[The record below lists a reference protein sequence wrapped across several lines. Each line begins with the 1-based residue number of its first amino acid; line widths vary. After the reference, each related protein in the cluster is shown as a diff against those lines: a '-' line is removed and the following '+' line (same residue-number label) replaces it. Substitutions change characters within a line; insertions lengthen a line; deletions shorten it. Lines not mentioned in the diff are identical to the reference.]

1 MKKHRIKNNDS
12 KNSLAQRLASKDVSP
27 PRYPQPPQIRRRQGV
42 FTVKLCS
49 VGNPDFRQDP
59 ERPLPGVPSVFA
71 HVATLI
77 EARDLCLHYIAYYD
91 LGGGNWNGGEVVRI
105 SDGLVIGR
113 FSYNGCLWPDEPWT
127 PETKEIIIE

>member
-127 PETKEIIIE
+127 EETKEIKIE

>member
-1 MKKHRIKNNDS
+1 MKKAPIKNNDS
-12 KNSLAQRLASKDVSP
+12 KRLLVPQLTEP
-27 PRYPQPPQIRRRQGV
+27 PKIRRRQGV

-49 VGNPDFRQDP
+49 VGNPDFRQYP
-59 ERPLPGVPSVFA
+59 ERPLPGVPSA
-71 HVATLI
+71 LTHVASLV
-77 EARDLCLHYIAYYD
+77 EARDLCRHYIAYYE

-127 PETKEIIIE
+127 EEAKEITIE